1 MAPRRHSHLAES
13 VQTFHEAQG
22 RFYFFCTQLMGRH
35 GEIQSLAA
43 IARIEGEQLIQYSL
57 SPLFATPA
65 WPEHLQ
71 LLPPGASAMSREG
84 YLLANSPGT
93 ACSTGSARYTVR
105 TDGDASDD
113 GRLPLTRTGY
123 KGWLACRHGQALVL

>member
-1 MAPRRHSHLAES
+1 MAPQRHSHLAES
-13 VQTFHEAQG
+13 VQTFHKAEG
-22 RFYFFCTQLMGRH
+22 RLHFFCTQLMGRH

-43 IARIEGEQLIQYSL
+43 IGRIKDEQLIEYSL

-65 WPEHLQ
+65 WPKHLQ
-71 LLPPGASAMSREG
+71 LLPPGASAMSRES

-93 ACSTGSARYTVR
+93 ACSTGSARCTVR

-123 KGWLACRHGQALVL
+123 KGRLACRHGQDLVL